1 MRKRVQRTAVWLF
14 IICLLA
20 VSLTACGDDIREE
33 TSQEVEEK
41 TNQALQL
48 YSDLEKL
55 VSDHNLQTDA
65 SFTDMK
71 KKLTD
76 MSVAVKTS
84 IQDATETDGQQ
95 TLKELDEIIRNLEN
109 VKKKVEDSVSE
120 VQK

>member
-1 MRKRVQRTAVWLF
+1 MRKRVQRTAAWLF
-14 IICLLA
+14 IICLFA